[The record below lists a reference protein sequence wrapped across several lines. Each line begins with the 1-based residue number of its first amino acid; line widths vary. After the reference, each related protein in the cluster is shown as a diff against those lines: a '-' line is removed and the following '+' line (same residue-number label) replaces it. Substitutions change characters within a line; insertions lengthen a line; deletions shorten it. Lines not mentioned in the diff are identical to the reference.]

1 MRRRDFLRHGSHGT
15 QAMALGWLALP
26 GTQAA
31 WAAPVSQARS
41 GKRLVVVLLRGAI
54 DGLHVVVPYSEP
66 AYAQARPTLALRRP
80 GSDGGVLD
88 LDGRFGLHP
97 ALSSLMPLWQA
108 GKLGFVHASGSPQP
122 TRSHFEAQDD
132 IESGTPGRA
141 SGADGWLNRL
151 LGLLPA
157 ASAHESAARAVG
169 VGPTLPRIL
178 MGRQAVATLPS
189 GAAAGKPTVLDRP
202 QVAEAFAQMYTGEDA
217 LSRAFRQSQASRREL
232 MASMDAAAID
242 AEMQAASNGA
252 PLPAGFPDDA
262 ARLAQLMRQDPGIQ
276 LAFLALG
283 GWDTHAG
290 QGASTGQLA
299 NRLSPLGQGL
309 VAFAQ
314 RLGPVLEDTVV
325 VVMSE
330 FGRTVHQNGNGGT
343 DHGHGNAMWLLG
355 GPVAGGRV
363 HGRWPGLDDRALHEG
378 RDLAVTTDF
387 RQVLSDIASQ
397 HLGLPD
403 ARLGELFPGWRPAPD
418 APRVI
423 ART

>member
-1 MRRRDFLRHGSHGT
+1 MRRRDLLRHGSHAA

-26 GTQAA
+26 GAPAA

-66 AYAQARPTLALRRP
+66 AYAQARPTLALGRP

-141 SGADGWLNRL
+141 AGADGWLNRL
-151 LGLLPA
+151 LGLLPV
-157 ASAHESAARAVG
+157 ASARASAARALG

-178 MGRQAVATLPS
+178 VGRQAVATLPS
-189 GAAAGKPTVLDRP
+189 GAAAGKPTALDRP
-202 QVAEAFAQMYTGEDA
+202 QVAEAFAQMYAGEDA

-232 MASMDAAAID
+232 MASMDAAALD

-290 QGASTGQLA
+290 QGAATGQLA
-299 NRLSPLGQGL
+299 NRLSPLGLGL
-309 VAFAQ
+309 AAFAQ
-314 RLGPVLEDTVV
+314 RLGPVLDDTVV

-330 FGRTVHQNGNGGT
+330 FGRTVRQNGNGGT

-355 GPVAGGRV
+355 GPVAGGKV

-403 ARLGELFPGWRPAPD
+403 ARLSELFPGWRPAPD

>member
-1 MRRRDFLRHGSHGT
+1 MQRRDFLRHASQAT
-15 QAMALGWLALP
+15 QVALGCFALP
-26 GTQAA
+26 GTRAA
-31 WAAPVSQARS
+31 WAVPAPQAKP

-54 DGLHVVVPYSEP
+54 DGLHVVVPFSEP
-66 AYAQARPTLALRRP
+66 AYALARPTLALGRP
-80 GSDGGVLD
+80 GSEGGVLD

-97 ALSSLMPLWQA
+97 ALSSLMPLWQ
-108 GKLGFVHASGSPQP
+108 GGRLGFVHASGSPQS

-132 IESGTPGRA
+132 IESGRPGHA
-141 SGADGWLNRL
+141 TGADGWLNRL

-157 ASAHESAARAVG
+157 ASTQATAVRAVG

-178 MGRQAVATLPS
+178 AGRQAVATLPS

-202 QVAEAFAQMYTGEDA
+202 QVADAFAQMYAGDDA

-232 MASMDAAAID
+232 MASMDAAALD
-242 AEMQAASNGA
+242 AEMQAASHGA

-262 ARLAQLMRQDPGIQ
+262 VRLAQLMRQDPGIQ
-276 LAFLALG
+276 LAFMALG

-290 QGASTGQLA
+290 QGAATGQLA
-299 NRLSPLGQGL
+299 NRLSPLGLGL
-309 VAFAQ
+309 AAFAQ

-330 FGRTVHQNGNGGT
+330 FGRTVRQNGNGGT

-363 HGRWPGLDDRALHEG
+363 HGRWPGLADGALHEG
-378 RDLAVTTDF
+378 RDLAITTDF

-403 ARLGELFPGWRPAPD
+403 ARLSELFPGWRPAAD

-423 ART
+423 ARA